1 MPTRHTEVAMAS
13 ISSIY
18 SSSSSANTQ
27 IKASSNKGLSGLVSG
42 MDTETMVEQLLA
54 GTQSKIDKAN
64 QQKQLLLWKQSMYRD
79 VISSLTEFQTK
90 YFSYS
95 NEKTNLLSSSLY
107 NTMSAVSS
115 SGKVTAVASSRAA
128 AGTVTINSVR
138 QLATQSKISAES
150 NALGPLRG
158 IYSQESLSSLYDQRI
173 LRITV
178 GDVTK
183 ELVVKG
189 TTTDSILASLN
200 LQLQENF
207 TDVGVTASVVDGEFK
222 ITVDDPDTAIT
233 IHSDSNATALA
244 ILGFSGETKGTG
256 EVVGKID
263 ETQAGTKLDITLD
276 GIKKSIFLDA
286 EAEDAASFV
295 SSLQAALEKA
305 FGNGIKVELQS
316 DGENE
321 WISFKAM
328 KVKYD
333 ENGMPT
339 GELVEDT
346 TRQITLSG
354 SDAVMNVFG
363 MKTGQSN
370 KISLGMS
377 LGDIN
382 FARAL
387 VGTETEEEGVYAYEF
402 SINGEAF
409 SFTSKDTLSSV
420 ISKINNSNAG
430 VTITYNSLTDRF
442 SITSKDYGAGYSI
455 DLSDNS
461 GSNFLEVLFGT
472 DYNVTEGKNAI
483 LQVNGTEIQRSSN
496 TFTIDGVTFTIS
508 DTFDTAATIE
518 ISRNT
523 EQIKTAITDFVND
536 YNKLIEKLNGL
547 INTKAT
553 YRDYPPLTSAQ
564 KAEMTEREIELWE
577 EKAKEGLLRN
587 DQTISK
593 LLQDMRSALYS
604 RVADSRY
611 ALYDIGIDTSGDYK
625 DYGKLVIKDSAAL
638 SKAIEADPEAIY
650 KLFTD
655 SESGIA
661 TKINTIINKSAKA
674 SYSSPGSLVSLAGAT
689 SMVDEKSTLGRS
701 IKEIEERIEFLQD
714 MYDAEKERYW
724 RQFNEMEELIGLM
737 NQQSMWLMS
746 QFS

>member
-1 MPTRHTEVAMAS
+1 MAS

>member
-1 MPTRHTEVAMAS
+1 MAS

-321 WISFKAM
+321 WISFKTM

>member
-1 MPTRHTEVAMAS
+1 
-13 ISSIY
+13 
-18 SSSSSANTQ
+18 
-27 IKASSNKGLSGLVSG
+27 
-42 MDTETMVEQLLA
+42 
-54 GTQSKIDKAN
+54 
-64 QQKQLLLWKQSMYRD
+64 
-79 VISSLTEFQTK
+79 
-90 YFSYS
+90 
-95 NEKTNLLSSSLY
+95 
-107 NTMSAVSS
+107 
-115 SGKVTAVASSRAA
+115 
-128 AGTVTINSVR
+128 
-138 QLATQSKISAES
+138 
-150 NALGPLRG
+150 
-158 IYSQESLSSLYDQRI
+158 
-173 LRITV
+173 
-178 GDVTK
+178 
-183 ELVVKG
+183 
-189 TTTDSILASLN
+189 
-200 LQLQENF
+200 
-207 TDVGVTASVVDGEFK
+207 
-222 ITVDDPDTAIT
+222 
-233 IHSDSNATALA
+233 
-244 ILGFSGETKGTG
+244 
-256 EVVGKID
+256 
-263 ETQAGTKLDITLD
+263 
-276 GIKKSIFLDA
+276 
-286 EAEDAASFV
+286 
-295 SSLQAALEKA
+295 
-305 FGNGIKVELQS
+305 
-316 DGENE
+316 
-321 WISFKAM
+321 
-328 KVKYD
+328 
-333 ENGMPT
+333 
-339 GELVEDT
+339 
-346 TRQITLSG
+346 
-354 SDAVMNVFG
+354 MNVFG